1 MANSNGWGDGA
12 ANNAIGWGQGA
23 NNSISWGKSH
33 SLSSAGATDI
43 VGTTTPEI
51 DANAQAFITAAN
63 ITDATQQTAINNLV
77 VGLKADGLWTGM
89 TAIYPFVG
97 GTATTHKWNLKDP
110 RDLDVAYRL
119 SFNGGW
125 THNSNGITGNGTNAY
140 AETFNNSAFSFG
152 AYSRGLANNGSALV
166 GRQQTFFD
174 GNENIEYLT
183 ISTLFN
189 ALFRSND
196 TDNSLGSAPYS
207 KFYSAV
213 DLGVSAP
220 NSLKIYRNGV
230 SILPTSD
237 ASATPWGK
245 TITFALGAEKLQT
258 YFVGVPDPVRYH
270 FYGNQNIALAYFST
284 SILNATQNTNLNT
297 RVVAFQTA
305 LSRNV

>member
-43 VGTTTPEI
+43 VGITT
-51 DANAQAFITAAN
+51 DADAQAFITAAA

-77 VGLKADGLWTGM
+77 VGLKADGLWTGI

-125 THNSNGITGNGTNAY
+125 THNSNGITGNGVNTY
-140 AETFNNSAFSFG
+140 AETFNKTAFSFG
-152 AYSRGLANNGSALV
+152 AYTRGTANNRV
-166 GRQQTFFD
+166 VMGRFGAYYD
-174 GNENIEYLT
+174 GNDQLE
-183 ISTLFN
+183 LFTTA
-189 ALFRSND
+189 ALYPTNFLSND
-196 TDNSLGSAPYS
+196 TLYSLGSAPYN

-213 DLGVSAP
+213 DLGASAA
-220 NSLKIYRNGV
+220 NNLKVYREGINV
-230 SILPTSD
+230 VPTSD
-237 ASATPWGK
+237 AAATPWDK
-245 TITFALGAEKLQT
+245 SSTYAIGAA
-258 YFVGVPDPVRYH
+258 R
-270 FYGNQNIALAYFST
+270 NQGYLNGTPLDVAYQQPSNANIALAYFST